1 MPHMAM
7 NETFAFSPNANGV
20 GAKGPTVDCTHA
32 VGVAAK
38 RLTSDRAEHRLHTRS
53 MPKSFFGITKSQFAL
68 QRPPAEFT
76 RLVEG
81 AAFAEIPV
89 QINGL
94 ATAASNDA
102 AQLQLTRGGV
112 ATGLV
117 CIPNRYMHRPV
128 EVVSL
133 NDLDQAAELIARFCL
148 SVDASSDFTP

>member
-1 MPHMAM
+1 M
-7 NETFAFSPNANGV
+7 
-20 GAKGPTVDCTHA
+20 
-32 VGVAAK
+32 
-38 RLTSDRAEHRLHTRS
+38 
-53 MPKSFFGITKSQFAL
+53 FGITESQFAF

-133 NDLDQAAELIARFCL
+133 NDLDQAAELIAQFCL